1 MVPPVK
7 ILGKIGTKPITISMS
22 KMSLIGLMYF
32 TMAILPSWVT
42 SKDVK
47 RKFYAVKFRLNL
59 IRFGRGRDFQSS
71 KMIFHQ
77 LSSFEV
83 FNLILIL

>member
-42 SKDVK
+42 SKDFK